1 MIDSLNKRHKVIF
14 AMWQLAQVNF
24 WPHCQCLLFPKHMS
38 QQLSSH
44 STNVFLLGL
53 YIHYTSEWLKH
64 YHHFRFCSPLIAQH
78 SEKTMITWLY
88 WNSLWTY
95 ITSCFI
101 DWICYN
107 WIPAAE
113 SSVVLWVALKLLQW
127 PHFAFSFK
135 CTCDIF
141 SREDVKSKDCSA
153 VISPKCLSQFSY
165 VYYFLMFACS
175 CI

>member
-1 MIDSLNKRHKVIF
+1 MTRALKF
-14 AMWQLAQVNF
+14 LQ
-24 WPHCQCLLFPKHMS
+24 WPHFAFSFKCTCTLDFAVH
-38 QQLSSH
+38 SSP
-44 STNVFLLGL
+44 S
-53 YIHYTSEWLKH
+53 ILKKQW
-64 YHHFRFCSPLIAQH
+64 YYAL
-78 SEKTMITWLY
+78 
-88 WNSLWTY
+88 NSLWTY

-113 SSVVLWVALKLLQW
+113 SSMVLWVALKLLQW

-141 SREDVKSKDCSA
+141 SREHVKSKDCSA

-165 VYYFLMFACS
+165 VYYFLMFTCS

>member
-1 MIDSLNKRHKVIF
+1 MTR
-14 AMWQLAQVNF
+14 A
-24 WPHCQCLLFPKHMS
+24 
-38 QQLSSH
+38 LSSLQILQ
-44 STNVFLLGL
+44 STHRPAFWKNNDN
-53 YIHYTSEWLKH
+53 
-64 YHHFRFCSPLIAQH
+64 
-78 SEKTMITWLY
+78 MY

-153 VISPKCLSQFSY
+153 VISSQMSQPIQLCLLFFD
-165 VYYFLMFACS
+165 VYLFLYLGRLSVGYCS
-175 CI
+175 HDVGGSEIYLSGVLTTADLYPNLAAYLR